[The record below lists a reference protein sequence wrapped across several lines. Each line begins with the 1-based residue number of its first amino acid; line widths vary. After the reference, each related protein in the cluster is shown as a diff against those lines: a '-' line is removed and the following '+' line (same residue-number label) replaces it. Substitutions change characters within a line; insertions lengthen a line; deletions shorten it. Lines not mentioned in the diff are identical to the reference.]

1 MYYITQM
8 KQREMKCL
16 KNYSSDHFHFLAG
29 FSCTDFARIHH
40 RIGHLKARVSS
51 IPLQTLT
58 WPIFSPN
65 IFRLGS
71 LEVSAFITHQRGKH
85 LGKTQDRVLDV
96 VRDCAQLCLALV
108 VHDEDTEL
116 RACGLPLGFGKSLYL
131 TLDVLLQLSDRVS
144 VRIAQ
149 QGTRRAIDDIAS
161 LKRFA

>member
-1 MYYITQM
+1 MSLSIVSGAAIADVCQHSHGLPGIVEPAKKVIWSAYTGSHKA
-8 KQREMKCL
+8 KQ
-16 KNYSSDHFHFLAG
+16 F
-29 FSCTDFARIHH
+29 
-40 RIGHLKARVSS
+40 
-51 IPLQTLT
+51 
-58 WPIFSPN
+58 FSPN

-71 LEVSAFITHQRGKH
+71 LEVSAIITHQRGKH

-96 VRDCAQLCLALV
+96 VRDRAQLCLALV

-116 RACGLPLGFGKSLYL
+116 SACGLPLGFGKSLYL

-149 QGTRRAIDDIAS
+149 QGTRRVIGDIAS